1 MKKPKQKKV
10 RMLNK
15 YFQSMEKQIN
25 RYIDNI
31 RKLQKT
37 TVLQKSKGVQKREF
51 NNIFEW
57 LKVLDT

>member
-1 MKKPKQKKV
+1 
-10 RMLNK
+10 MLNK
-15 YFQSMEKQIN
+15 YFQSIEKQIN
-25 RYIDNI
+25 RYINNI

-37 TVLQKSKGVQKREF
+37 IVLQKSKGVQKREF